1 MRIPRIQIRIT
12 TNTDPH
18 LRNCVAIPIFFRIY
32 CTPSSPTPHLGK
44 ILVSRSFH
52 SGFGVIFCLI
62 KWQITAR
69 PADFTVSS
77 SNLPRRIMGRILHIK
92 LHFQSCAVLP
102 FFFLFKPG
110 VPEPPEAAVFGWSR
124 SRYFWS
130 GSCSYST
137 VNILFLRDPK
147 VMLTLIVFRFF

>member
-32 CTPSSPTPHLGK
+32 CTPSSPPPHLGK

-77 SNLPRRIMGRILHIK
+77 SNLPCRIMGRILHIK

-102 FFFLFKPG
+102 FFFVKTRVPG
-110 VPEPPEAAVFGWSR
+110 AAR
-124 SRYFWS
+124 SRCFWVESEPVFLVRLLLLLYCKYFIFT
-130 GSCSYST
+130 G
-137 VNILFLRDPK
+137 P
-147 VMLTLIVFRFF
+147 

>member
-32 CTPSSPTPHLGK
+32 CTPSSPPPHLGK

-102 FFFLFKPG
+102 FFFCLNQG
-110 VPEPPEAAVFGWSR
+110 CRSRPEP
-124 SRYFWS
+124 
-130 GSCSYST
+130 
-137 VNILFLRDPK
+137 LFLGGVGAGIFGPAPAP
-147 VMLTLIVFRFF
+147 TLL